1 MTLPEFLLACVA
13 EDERVARGGERSP
26 LYTAPRR
33 SGKTAVCA
41 FWQTFDPAFVL
52 AQCAAVRA
60 VVALHADHGHECA
73 TPEDA
78 SGPTYGWYARTH
90 DCQTLRLIAQPY
102 EGRPGWDAAWKV
114 GE

>member
-1 MTLPEFLLACVA
+1 VTLTEFLLACVA
-13 EDERVARGGERSP
+13 EDEAAAREWQIGGLKVYDVAITGFGSV
-26 LYTAPRR
+26 T
-33 SGKTAVCA
+33 
-41 FWQTFDPAFVL
+41 PALVL

-73 TPEDA
+73 TTEDA
-78 SGPTYGWYARTH
+78 SGPIYGWYARTH